1 MKLVINYNKVI
12 LDTQLQVYY
21 LIFDLD
27 VVISYYTNHFMLNHI
42 MGIFSFQYMHVFLLH
57 SLIELDCV
65 LLNFENLSSCLYLQE
80 LIEELK
86 IYFLSFDRPGYGES
100 DPHPLRTVK
109 TEACDVEQLADKLQI
124 GSKFYVIGISM
135 GAYPV
140 YGCLKYI
147 PQRHET
153 YVTLLLVFPFTS
165 LTL

>member
-1 MKLVINYNKVI
+1 
-12 LDTQLQVYY
+12 
-21 LIFDLD
+21 
-27 VVISYYTNHFMLNHI
+27 MLNHV
-42 MGIFSFQYMHVFLLH
+42 MRIFSFQYVHVFSLH

-65 LLNFENLSSCLYLQE
+65 LLNFENLCSCLYLQE

-86 IYFLSFDRPGYGES
+86 IYFLFFDRPGYGES

-147 PQRHET
+147 PHRHET
-153 YVTLLLVFPFTS
+153 YVTLLFVFPFTS
-165 LTL
+165 LAL